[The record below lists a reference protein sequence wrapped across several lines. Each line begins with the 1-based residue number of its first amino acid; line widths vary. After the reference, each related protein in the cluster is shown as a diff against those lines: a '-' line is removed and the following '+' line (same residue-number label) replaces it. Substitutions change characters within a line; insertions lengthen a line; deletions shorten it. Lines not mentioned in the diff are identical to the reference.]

1 MKRLGPFF
9 HVTRTLPF
17 LLFLLPLSA
26 LQALGDREPSGLS
39 LATEKEREGVKEEA
53 MAVVCALT
61 AQARHPEVLEEGGEG
76 GGGGGLEVVGEK
88 EKERVRQLLAGVL
101 GEEEGRRLMEG

>member
-61 AQARHPEVLEEGGEG
+61 AQARHPEVLEEGGREG
-76 GGGGGLEVVGEK
+76 GVEGSRWW
-88 EKERVRQLLAGVL
+88 ER
-101 GEEEGRRLMEG
+101 RRRSG